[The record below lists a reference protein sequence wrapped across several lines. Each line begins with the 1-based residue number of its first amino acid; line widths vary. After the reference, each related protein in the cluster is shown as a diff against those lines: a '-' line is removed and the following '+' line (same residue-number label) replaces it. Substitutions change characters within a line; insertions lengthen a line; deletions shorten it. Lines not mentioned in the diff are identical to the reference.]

1 MHCYLQ
7 WFVVPSP
14 IYGDCLNIEEKPY
27 VYYHDQKY
35 CQLYLS
41 EKLVCAHISWLLRLK
56 QSENSAMP
64 SKPRVDRIKICYT
77 AAMQLNYGWRMSGY
91 PFTPFNNAVTKYI
104 PQLHRITLRFC
115 RKNECS
121 SGIRQFIDS
130 GQNIP
135 VLRAEYGNGR
145 IIQIVLKNFGIEQV
159 EKHFNLLRTRTGLP
173 VIDLISRQSAQVA
186 SVQGM
191 WNPML
196 NTSSELNISELLE
209 KKFSRHRTAKL
220 SATEYV
226 SLLVDENI
234 SDSR

>member
-1 MHCYLQ
+1 
-7 WFVVPSP
+7 
-14 IYGDCLNIEEKPY
+14 
-27 VYYHDQKY
+27 
-35 CQLYLS
+35 
-41 EKLVCAHISWLLRLK
+41 
-56 QSENSAMP
+56 MP

-130 GQNIP
+130 GLLSQFASQNPSVVIYVQPIRQNIP